1 MQKFNSVSFGSYN
14 LFIIKRRQQQQQQ
27 QQQLWQKKDTK
38 FLNDGDWTYLNK
50 NKALFTKSE

>member
-14 LFIIKRRQQQQQQ
+14 LFIIKRRQQQQQE
-27 QQQLWQKKDTK
+27 QQLWQKKDTK

-50 NKALFTKSE
+50 NKALFTKSV